1 MGTIQKEKVTR
12 VFLVPTQLEGVINH
26 PDLHKYDLSSLKVVG
41 TTGAALPREIAQKAV
56 DYFEKINC
64 KFSGNALGASEGLL
78 AQGDPDDPLEEQLKT
93 VGRNVTP
100 GSHYKAI
107 DENENELPVNTE
119 GELVA
124 RRTGDLAK
132 IDERGYIAITGRKKD
147 VIMRGGETLVPS
159 EMEDLIRKHPVVEGV
174 AVVGMPDPKMG
185 ERACAYV
192 VPKAGKGLS
201 FDEMIEFLKGEG
213 ASVLLL
219 PERLEIIDSLPLTG
233 VGKVDKKTLRK
244 DIESKLEQ
252 EAESE
257 K

>member
-124 RRTGDLAK
+124 RGPEVFTG
-132 IDERGYIAITGRKKD
+132 Y
-147 VIMRGGETLVPS
+147 
-159 EMEDLIRKHPVVEGV
+159 
-174 AVVGMPDPKMG
+174 
-185 ERACAYV
+185 Y
-192 VPKAGKGLS
+192 KATEEENS
-201 FDEMIEFLKGEG
+201 D
-213 ASVLLL
+213 
-219 PERLEIIDSLPLTG
+219 R
-233 VGKVDKKTLRK
+233 
-244 DIESKLEQ
+244 
-252 EAESE
+252 
-257 K
+257 